1 MKPPGLS
8 VAIELALKNFRLN
21 LDFKFQ
27 GSVLGVWGPSG
38 AGKSSLIEVIA
49 GLKRPAKGRIT
60 FDDICWQ
67 DSAQGRF
74 VPPERR
80 RIGYVPQAQWL
91 FPHRSVIDNLLFGAH
106 SARGPL
112 LDELCALLELTPLLE
127 RSVQQLSGGE
137 KQRVALGRALNN
149 HPKLLLLDEPITALD
164 ISLRR
169 KILPYLLAIKA
180 RFHLPIILITHDP
193 VELVALCDRVV
204 QIEQGS
210 LRRYASP
217 ADILNAPEYY
227 LSKQRSDFENILHA
241 DVIEHSAHTTRLH
254 YQGTTLLMPRAS
266 AAVGEKIYLSLPA
279 RELIVARQPSDQLS
293 ARNQI
298 PARIVQQH
306 LDRPVALL
314 ELATECQHSTLF
326 AEITLDASQELQLQV
341 NDSVWVIFKSSS
353 LTACT

>member
-1 MKPPGLS
+1 MKPPTLS
-8 VAIELALKNFRLN
+8 VSLELALKSFHLEVDFEFRHN
-21 LDFKFQ
+21 
-27 GSVLGVWGPSG
+27 VLGIWGPSG

-49 GLKRPAKGRIT
+49 GLNRQAIGRIA
-60 FDDICWQ
+60 FGNNCWQ
-67 DSAQGRF
+67 DSVDGRF

-80 RIGYVPQAQWL
+80 RIGYVPQAPWL

-106 SARGPL
+106 STRGPL

-149 HPKLLLLDEPITALD
+149 QPQLLLLDEPITALD
-164 ISLRR
+164 MSLRR

-180 RFHLPIILITHDP
+180 RFQLPIVLITHDP
-193 VELVALCDRVV
+193 VELVALCDRVL
-204 QIEQGS
+204 QLEQGS
-210 LRRYASP
+210 LRRYGSP

-241 DVIEHSAHTTRLH
+241 DVIEHGAHTTRLH
-254 YQGTTLLMPRAS
+254 YQGANLLMPKAS

-279 RELIVARQPSDQLS
+279 RELIIARQPSEQLS

-314 ELATECQHSTLF
+314 ELATQCEHSTLF
-326 AEITLDASQELQLQV
+326 AEITLDASQQLQLKV
-341 NDSVWVIFKSSS
+341 DDSVWVIFKSSS

>member
-1 MKPPGLS
+1 MKAPTLS
-8 VAIELALKNFRLN
+8 IALELALKSFHLELNFEFHHN
-21 LDFKFQ
+21 
-27 GSVLGVWGPSG
+27 VLGIWGPSG

-49 GLKRPAKGRIT
+49 GLNRRAKGRLI
-60 FDDICWQ
+60 FGNEFWQ
-67 DSAQGRF
+67 NSDKGSF

-106 SARGPL
+106 STRGPL
-112 LDELCALLELTPLLE
+112 LDELCELLELTPLLQ

-149 HPKLLLLDEPITALD
+149 QPQLLLLDEPITALD
-164 ISLRR
+164 TNLRR

-180 RFHLPIILITHDP
+180 RFELPIVLITHDP
-193 VELVALCDRVV
+193 VELVALCDRVI
-204 QIEQGS
+204 QLEQGS
-210 LRRYASP
+210 LRRYGSP

-227 LSKQRSDFENILHA
+227 LSKQRSDFENILLA
-241 DVIEHSAHTTRLH
+241 EVIAHSTYNTSLD
-254 YQGTTLLMPRAS
+254 YQGSTLLMPRTS

-279 RELIVARQPSDQLS
+279 RELIIARQPSNLLS

-306 LDRPVALL
+306 LDRP
-314 ELATECQHSTLF
+314 
-326 AEITLDASQELQLQV
+326 
-341 NDSVWVIFKSSS
+341 
-353 LTACT
+353 

>member
-1 MKPPGLS
+1 MKPPRLS
-8 VAIELALKNFRLN
+8 LAIELALKNFRLD
-21 LDFKFQ
+21 LDFEFQ
-27 GSVLGVWGPSG
+27 GNVLGVWGPSG

-49 GLKRPAKGRIT
+49 GLNRSAKGQIT

-67 DSAQGRF
+67 DSTQGRF

-106 SARGPL
+106 STRGPL

-164 ISLRR
+164 MSLRR

-180 RFHLPIILITHDP
+180 RFQLPIILITHDP

-210 LRRYASP
+210 LRRYGSP

-227 LSKQRSDFENILHA
+227 LSKQRSHFENILHA
-241 DVIEHSAHTTRLH
+241 DVIGHSAHTTRLH
-254 YQGTTLLMPRAS
+254 YQGTTLLMPKAS

-326 AEITLDASQELQLQV
+326 AEITLDASQQLQLQV
-341 NDSVWVIFKSSS
+341 DDSVWIIFKSSS

>member
-1 MKPPGLS
+1 MKPPSLS
-8 VAIELALKNFRLN
+8 IAIELALKSFRLELN
-21 LDFKFQ
+21 LEFQ
-27 GSVLGVWGPSG
+27 GNVLGVWGPSG

-49 GLKRPAKGRIT
+49 GLNRQAKGRIA
-60 FDDICWQ
+60 FGDICWQ
-67 DSAQGRF
+67 DSAQGQF
-74 VPPERR
+74 IAPERR

-106 SARGPL
+106 STRGPL
-112 LDELCALLELTPLLE
+112 LEELCTLLELTPLLD

-149 HPKLLLLDEPITALD
+149 QPRLLLLDEPITALD

-180 RFHLPIILITHDP
+180 RFQLPIILITHDP

-204 QIEQGS
+204 QLEQGS
-210 LRRYASP
+210 LRHYGSP

-241 DVIEHSAHTTRLH
+241 EVIEHSAHNTRLH
-254 YQGTTLLMPRAS
+254 YQGTTLLMPKAS

-279 RELIVARQPSDQLS
+279 RELIIARQPSDQLS

-326 AEITLDASQELQLQV
+326 AEITLDASQQLELKI
-341 NDSVWVIFKSSS
+341 DDPVWIIFKSSS
-353 LTACT
+353 LTACS